1 MPATESQLARLSRL
15 LAESAS
21 NPFLAAKLAGH
32 DAGRLTPESFARL
45 PFTTKAELAAD
56 QLAHPPYGTNA
67 PAGAAFTRLHQSSG
81 TTTGKPLRW
90 RDTARTWDWLLSCWT
105 RSFPLMGLTAADR
118 AFFPFSF
125 GPFLGFW
132 SAFESC
138 SRLGVFTVSG
148 GGMGSAARLGAI
160 LDHAITVVFATP
172 TYALH
177 LAELAAESG
186 VDLAASP
193 VRALVVAGEPGG
205 AIPATRERIE
215 SVWGARVFDHYGL
228 TEVGPVAME
237 LRDAPRELAVLGDD
251 YLAEVLAPGAGD
263 AAPPGELGELVV
275 TNLGR
280 VDAPLVRYR
289 TGDLVRAVANPG
301 PVAGVPGDWLRLDGG
316 VVGRADD
323 MLHVRGNNL
332 YPSAIEAI
340 VRKVSGVAE
349 YQVEVRR
356 DGALADIALRVEPHP
371 GVDGPDLARR
381 VAEAVRAS
389 LLFRVEVAPAPP
401 GSLPRFEMKARRVI
415 TIGPHPAPTPPRRD
429 S

>member
-1 MPATESQLARLSRL
+1 MAATESQLDRLARL
-15 LAESAS
+15 LAESAT

-32 DAGRLTPESFARL
+32 DTAHLSSESFARL

-56 QLAHPPYGTNA
+56 QLTRPPYGTNA
-67 PAGAAFTRLHQSSG
+67 PAGAKFTRLHQSSG

-90 RDTARTWDWLLSCWT
+90 RDSARNWNWLLGCWA
-105 RSFPLMGLTAADR
+105 RSFPLMGLTADDR

-138 SRLGVFTVSG
+138 SRLGMFTVSG
-148 GGMGSAARLGAI
+148 GGMGSASRLAAI
-160 LDHAITVVFATP
+160 LDHTITVVFATP

-177 LAELAAESG
+177 LAELAADSG

-215 SVWGARVFDHYGL
+215 AVWGARVFDHYGL

-237 LRDAPRELAVLGDD
+237 LRDAPRQLVVLDDD
-251 YLAEVLAPGAGD
+251 YLPEILAPGTGD
-263 AAPPGELGELVV
+263 PVPPGELGELVV

-280 VDAPLVRYR
+280 VDSPLLRYR
-289 TGDLVRAVANPG
+289 TGDLVRAVVNPERI
-301 PVAGVPGDWLRLDGG
+301 PGLPEEWLRLDGG

-356 DGALADIALRVEPHP
+356 DGAMADIALRVEPEV
-371 GVDGPDLARR
+371 GVDGPNLARR
-381 VAEAVRAS
+381 VADAVRES

-415 TIGPHPAPTPPRRD
+415 TIESHPAPTPPPRD